1 MEWDEQRH
9 DSGKTLKTQLQ
20 LHGGS
25 MVKTLKPQT
34 RYWVDVGGL
43 RATRLKKEGD
53 AVGEGNGGGGGVTSW
68 GAAEL
73 AQIFVY
79 IADDALSLLLLL
91 SRCQS

>member
-1 MEWDEQRH
+1 
-9 DSGKTLKTQLQ
+9 
-20 LHGGS
+20 

-79 IADDALSLLLLL
+79 IADDALSLCY
-91 SRCQS
+91 RAAKADYKCT

>member
-20 LHGGS
+20 LQS
-25 MVKTLKPQT
+25 MVKTLKTQT

-43 RATRLKKEGD
+43 RATRLKKKGD
-53 AVGEGNGGGGGVTSW
+53 AVGEVNGAGGGITSW

-79 IADDALSLLLLL
+79 IADDALSLLLI

>member
-1 MEWDEQRH
+1 
-9 DSGKTLKTQLQ
+9 
-20 LHGGS
+20 

-53 AVGEGNGGGGGVTSW
+53 AVGEGNGGGGGGGVTSW

-79 IADDALSLLLLL
+79 IADDALSLLLL

>member
-1 MEWDEQRH
+1 
-9 DSGKTLKTQLQ
+9 
-20 LHGGS
+20 

-53 AVGEGNGGGGGVTSW
+53 AVGEGNEGGGVTSW

-79 IADDALSLLLLL
+79 IADDALSLCY
-91 SRCQS
+91 RAAKADYKCT